1 MSLIPFFNGAL
12 GAYNRRMALQRE
24 TEAAEQLERQQTKT
38 ARGDAILQAM
48 FDGKLN
54 PDNPKIGDLLKKYD
68 LEEFAD
74 LSIKMKKEKTPHVKI
89 GTSGQY
95 DLPLDIQLNKPDVTI
110 KSLRNFDNYIINNPD
125 YLPSIH
131 ALGPDS
137 IEYKAMKSFLS
148 TLKAQVNNFHHA
160 DNSYNKDGTF
170 RQDVFKDY
178 YRDGQGATADAFYK
192 FGVVKS
198 PKFREVPQAINNPSQ
213 DQPDT
218 QVPTQAINSDYMT
231 MYDVNSTDSFLPV
244 PYSTLAEQVYG
255 DANQVAQIKSDLNA
269 LATHHGFDDANHM
282 GMNIDMLVYPDE
294 GDTTQVDITNGAR
307 LKVAGVQNLSRLDGA
322 LSGSAMQKITR
333 MLTTMGRGT
342 QAQGYG
348 DEDRG
353 AMRRAVYT
361 TIKLDAINVGLPTHM
376 ATGISGETYAQQR
389 KVNTQEFFDQAAAA
403 READIG
409 VRELMALQ
417 ENFNRT
423 GLAELATRATIG
435 IIDQYKQLTDMFS
448 DENELT
454 INLNPDTDAAMLMKT
469 ARDTLG
475 LSVGETIG
483 VMDSL
488 KIALAAKM
496 ARAVDPAGRL
506 SNQDF
511 EMQLQRLG
519 VKGSFDT
526 REGRL
531 AALRTVQAE
540 FARKAKDMAF
550 MESVYL
556 KDEITPEDMRFIE
569 ADKVVTNVIRHRR
582 KVQGRY
588 TSINKG
594 SSAGNEAPKPATL
607 TTQQVLGN
615 IKNGKYAPVQN
626 SEGTGIGYYIDPD
639 TNTRY
644 NPDGTV
650 RNMETQ

>member
-1 MSLIPFFNGAL
+1 
-12 GAYNRRMALQRE
+12 
-24 TEAAEQLERQQTKT
+24 
-38 ARGDAILQAM
+38 
-48 FDGKLN
+48 
-54 PDNPKIGDLLKKYD
+54 
-68 LEEFAD
+68 
-74 LSIKMKKEKTPHVKI
+74 
-89 GTSGQY
+89 
-95 DLPLDIQLNKPDVTI
+95 
-110 KSLRNFDNYIINNPD
+110 
-125 YLPSIH
+125 
-131 ALGPDS
+131 
-137 IEYKAMKSFLS
+137 
-148 TLKAQVNNFHHA
+148 
-160 DNSYNKDGTF
+160 
-170 RQDVFKDY
+170 
-178 YRDGQGATADAFYK
+178 
-192 FGVVKS
+192 
-198 PKFREVPQAINNPSQ
+198 
-213 DQPDT
+213 
-218 QVPTQAINSDYMT
+218 

-333 MLTTMGRGT
+333 MLTTMGGGT

-361 TIKLDAINVGLPTHM
+361 TMKLDAINIGLPTHK
-376 ATGISGETYAQQR
+376 ATGISGEMYAQQR

-409 VRELMALQ
+409 VRDFMTLQ

-423 GLAELATRATIG
+423 GLAELATRAGIG
-435 IIDQYKQLTDMFS
+435 ILDQYRQLTEMFS

-454 INLNPDTDAAMLMKT
+454 INLTEDTNATMLMNT
-469 ARDTLG
+469 ARETLG

-531 AALRTVQAE
+531 ASLRTVQAE

-550 MESVYL
+550 MESVYR
-556 KDEITPEDMRFIE
+556 KEQIGPEDMRFIE

-582 KVQGRY
+582 KMQGRY

-594 SSAGNEAPKPATL
+594 SSTEDKAPKSATL
-607 TTQQVLGN
+607 TTQQVLEK
-615 IKNGKYAPVQN
+615 IKNNEFVEIPKLGGGGV
-626 SEGTGIGYYIDPD
+626 SYYFDPD
-639 TNTRY
+639 TKTRY
-644 NPDGTV
+644 NLDGTV

>member
-48 FDGKLN
+48 LDGKLN
-54 PDNPKIGDLLKKYD
+54 LDNPKMKDILKEYD
-68 LEEFAD
+68 LEEFAE

-89 GTSGQY
+89 GTSGNY
-95 DLPLDIQLNKPDVTI
+95 DLPLDMQLGDYEATVE
-110 KSLRNFDNYIINNPD
+110 SLRHFNTYIINNPD
-125 YLPSIH
+125 YLPKIH

-137 IEYKAMKSFLS
+137 IEYKSMKSFLS
-148 TLKAQVNNFHHA
+148 TLKARVNNFHHA
-160 DNSYNKDGTF
+160 ESSYNKDGTF

-178 YRDGQGATADAFYK
+178 YRDGQAATAAAFYK
-192 FGVVKS
+192 FGVAKS
-198 PKFREVPQAINNPSQ
+198 PKFREVPQVINNPSQ
-213 DQPDT
+213 NEPDI

-231 MYDVNSTDSFLPV
+231 MYDVNSTDSFIPV
-244 PYSTLAEQVYG
+244 LYSTLAEQVYG

-282 GMNIDMLVYPDE
+282 GMNIDMLVYPDK

-322 LSGSAMQKITR
+322 LSGSAMQTITR

-342 QAQGYG
+342 REKGYS

-361 TIKLDAINVGLPTHM
+361 TIKLDAINIGLPTHM
-376 ATGISGETYAQQR
+376 ATGITGEMYAQQR
-389 KVNTQEFFDQAAAA
+389 KVNTQEFFNQAAAA

-409 VRELMALQ
+409 VRELMTLQ

-423 GLAELATRATIG
+423 GLAELATRAGIG
-435 IIDQYKQLTDMFS
+435 ILDQYRQLTDMFS

-454 INLNPDTDAAMLMKT
+454 INLTEDTNAATLMNT
-469 ARDTLG
+469 ARKTLQ
-475 LSVGETIG
+475 LDVEETIG

-526 REGRL
+526 RNGRL
-531 AALRTVQAE
+531 ASLRTVQAE
-540 FARKAKDMAF
+540 FARKAEDMAF

-588 TSINKG
+588 TRIKSEG
-594 SSAGNEAPKPATL
+594 PADGKPPETL
-607 TTQQVLGN
+607 TREQVLEN
-615 IKNGKYAPVQN
+615 IKNGKYAPVKN
-626 SEGTGIGYYIDPD
+626 PEGTGIGYYIDPD

-644 NPDGTV
+644 NLDGTV
-650 RNMETQ
+650 RYMETQ